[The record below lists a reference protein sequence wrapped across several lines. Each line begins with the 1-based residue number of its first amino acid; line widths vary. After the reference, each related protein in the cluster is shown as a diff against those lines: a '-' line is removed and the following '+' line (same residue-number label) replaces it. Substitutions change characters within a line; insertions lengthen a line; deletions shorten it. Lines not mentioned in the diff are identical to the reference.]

1 MRHTPYQ
8 YGVYSLDTILI
19 AEAIWGNN
27 EKIGELARHFLT
39 ITNLII
45 KANKKENNQNE
56 TKFN

>member
-1 MRHTPYQ
+1 MKRYLH
-8 YGVYSLDTILI
+8 I
-19 AEAIWGNN
+19 
-27 EKIGELARHFLT
+27 ELARHFLT